1 MALGI
6 SFTNELAEEDA
17 FNYMHSWL
25 KYHPD
30 YQEIANAQREGSVD
44 FVEIKNAF
52 QAAH

>member
-17 FNYMHSWL
+17 FKYMHSWL

-30 YQEIANAQREGSVD
+30 FQEIANAQGENID

-52 QAAH
+52 MAAH